1 MSGAP
6 TGIYRGVPAATRR
19 AERRERL
26 LDAGLDL
33 LGTEGWQATTV
44 RGVCRRARLTP
55 RYFYESFDDLD
66 ALVVAVFDR
75 VADELTAAAVAAYA
89 AAPDDLEAKSEATV
103 GAFVDVLTEDPRRGR
118 VAFVEALGNEAL
130 GRRRL
135 DRMHDIAQLVV
146 TTARGFAGVPGDRD
160 PIARIAAAMLV
171 GGLAEI
177 VIARIDGRF
186 EDVSRDDLV
195 ADVAHLWVVTGAAAM
210 ARGRARAVGPG

>member
-1 MSGAP
+1 MTSTP
-6 TGIYRGVPAATRR
+6 TGRYAGASAQERR
-19 AERRERL
+19 AARRERL
-26 LDAGLDL
+26 LDAGFEL
-33 LGTEGWQATTV
+33 LAEEGARGTTV
-44 RGVCRRARLTP
+44 RAVCARAELNS
-55 RYFYESFDDLD
+55 RYFYESFEDLD

-75 VADELTAAAVAAYA
+75 VADELTSAAVAAYA
-89 AAPDDLEAKSEATV
+89 AAPPDLAAKSEATV

-130 GRRRL
+130 ARRRL
-135 DRMHDIAQLVV
+135 DRMHEVAQLVV
-146 TTARGFAGVPGDRD
+146 VTSREFAGVPDDRD

-195 ADVAHLWVVTGAAAM
+195 ADVAHLWVATGAAAM
-210 ARGRARAVGPG
+210 ARGRERAGR